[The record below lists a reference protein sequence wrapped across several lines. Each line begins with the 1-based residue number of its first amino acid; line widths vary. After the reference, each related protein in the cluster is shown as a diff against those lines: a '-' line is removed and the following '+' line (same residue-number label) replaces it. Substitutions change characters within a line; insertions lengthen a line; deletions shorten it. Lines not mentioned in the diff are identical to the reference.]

1 MFGCWAWSQAVTI
14 PVRAWVNQTTIAGLS
29 VRSPMVQVG
38 ETVLVASVTGTHRP
52 LREPSDLGP
61 ALSTRLAV
69 YCSIVTIEIASV
81 PATTCRNVSE
91 LIQNLRDP

>member
-1 MFGCWAWSQAVTI
+1 MTI

-38 ETVLVASVTGTHRP
+38 EAVLVASVTGRYVYTHRP
-52 LREPSDLGP
+52 LREPSDLDP

-69 YCSIVTIEIASV
+69 YRSIVTIEIARV
-81 PATTCRNVSE
+81 PATAS
-91 LIQNLRDP
+91 IQH